1 MWFLLYA
8 GPGDDAEQTYA
19 PNKTLSENAKRAV
32 DETYDY
38 FLLDYNGAVFP
49 TFYRSVVEKLP
60 QYCVKNGGVMPQID
74 KNDETKNMSWKNKLH
89 YYYTRVPG
97 VAYYNNN
104 MVYGSLIIT
113 YSHTHDWSSGQYCYY
128 CGACAG

>member
-1 MWFLLYA
+1 MAVKMYA
-8 GPGDDAEQTYA
+8 IHKILKRAIGLNYDIYAEPGDDAEQTYA
-19 PNKTLSENAKRAV
+19 ANKALSENAKRAV
-32 DETYDY
+32 
-38 FLLDYNGAVFP
+38 
-49 TFYRSVVEKLP
+49 
-60 QYCVKNGGVMPQID
+60 
-74 KNDETKNMSWKNKLH
+74 DETKNMSWKNKLH